1 MDDRTP
7 PLPVPS
13 APPPAAP
20 PAARDKAGGPA
31 AAELRA
37 EQRRLLRASLLS
49 GLCPLFPV
57 PIVDD
62 WLADGI
68 RERAIAGLLRGR
80 GRRLDPAEIRLLSR
94 GEERPGAD
102 GCLGC
107 VATAIVWPAR
117 LLFRILIKGLL
128 RKLIFVLA
136 IKDCA
141 SELSR
146 SYHLGHLLRH
156 ADDIGAFDVPPAE
169 RPARLLAIR
178 RAVETALAGMGFTP
192 LDPWIRIAFRRSW
205 RLIAQTAGG
214 MSDFLSRR
222 PRPAEK
228 DAVIEELEQETREL
242 DPLVDE
248 LEAEL
253 AGEKDY
259 LRGIESAFE
268 NALRT

>member
-1 MDDRTP
+1 MDERTP
-7 PLPVPS
+7 PPPPPPEAPPSLPS
-13 APPPAAP
+13 A
-20 PAARDKAGGPA
+20 AARGA
-31 AAELRA
+31 AKGTAELRA

-68 RERAIAGLLRGR
+68 RERAIADLLRGR
-80 GRRLDPAEIRLLSR
+80 GLRLDPAEIRLLAR
-94 GEERPGAD
+94 GEEPPGAV
-102 GCLGC
+102 GCAGC
-107 VATAIVWPAR
+107 ATTAIVWPAR
-117 LLFRILIKGLL
+117 LLFRIVIKGLL

-156 ADDIGAFDVPPAE
+156 AAAIGAFDGPPAE
-169 RPARLLAIR
+169 RPARLLQIR
-178 RAVETALAGMGFTP
+178 RAVEKALAGMGLTP

-205 RLIAQTAGG
+205 RLVVQTAAG
-214 MSDFLSRR
+214 MSDFLRRR

-253 AGEKDY
+253 AGKKDY
-259 LRGIESAFE
+259 LRGMEIAFE